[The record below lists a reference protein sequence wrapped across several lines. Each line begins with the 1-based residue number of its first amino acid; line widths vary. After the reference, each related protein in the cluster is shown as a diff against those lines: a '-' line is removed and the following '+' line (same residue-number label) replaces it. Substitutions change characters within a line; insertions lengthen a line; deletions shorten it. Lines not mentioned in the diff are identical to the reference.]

1 MCVRPMLG
9 PDKSNKNQIKDRGG
23 RMRRSIWVSA
33 LVAGIVGTDGVA
45 AAQFTFNLALQFT
58 GSDGVG
64 MAIRRVP
71 GEPDSNFV
79 FSLPVGW
86 QGATVTRSVL
96 DFDITRLPETEKVKS
111 ARLELVPTNINIQ
124 GLDRPVGSI
133 VDLDARAPLPPGPLA
148 PTAPSDP
155 RRFSFDAIGAAPVIT
170 SLGLG
175 GAFGAFNPFDVT
187 SAITADHRAGSRTSP
202 LGLMDN
208 PDRRF
213 SLGVVSYT
221 QARLIVETETPSPVR
236 FSLEALGAN
245 RYRAHYSLFNEVSL
259 PLGLLDIELDP
270 ALYREDTLSVS
281 LTDGAAADWSALLL
295 DSGIGVPAVLSL
307 AHNGTGLTGGARAT
321 GFSIDFDWLGAG
333 RPGAQRFTVYD
344 PSSFDTL
351 YSGTTAPVPLPPA
364 AFLLLSALGALARC
378 RTRQTVATEQP
389 S

>member
-1 MCVRPMLG
+1 MLG
-9 PDKSNKNQIKDRGG
+9 LAVSNNNQARLGQGK
-23 RMRRSIWVSA
+23 RMKRTFWVPA
-33 LVAGIVGTDGVA
+33 LVAGMVGASGVE

-64 MAIRRVP
+64 MAFRRSP
-71 GEPDSNFV
+71 GLPDDRFV

-86 QGATVTRSVL
+86 QGATVSRSVL

-133 VDLDARAPLPPGPLA
+133 VDLDATRPLPPGPVA

-155 RRFSFDAIGAAPVIT
+155 RRFTFDEIGTAPVIA

-175 GAFGAFNPFDVT
+175 GAFFAFNPFDVT
-187 SAITADHRAGSRTSP
+187 TAIATDHRAGSRTSP
-202 LGLMDN
+202 LGLTDN

-213 SLGVVSYT
+213 SLGFVSYT
-221 QARLIVETETPSPVR
+221 QARLIVETEAPSPLR
-236 FSLEALGAN
+236 YLLEDLGAN
-245 RYRAHYSLFNEVSL
+245 RYRAHYSLVNEVSL
-259 PLGLLDIELDP
+259 PLGLLDLEFDP
-270 ALYREDTLSVS
+270 ALYREDTLSVT

-307 AHNGTGLTGGARAT
+307 ARNGAGLDGGARAS
-321 GFSIDFDWLGAG
+321 GFSVDFDWLGSG
-333 RPGAQRFTVYD
+333 RPGAQGYTVYD
-344 PSSFDTL
+344 PQNFATL
-351 YSGTTAPVPLPPA
+351 YSGTTAPVPVPA
-364 AFLLLSALGALARC
+364 SAVLLLSSLGVLARFRSNRALAR
-378 RTRQTVATEQP
+378 EQQ